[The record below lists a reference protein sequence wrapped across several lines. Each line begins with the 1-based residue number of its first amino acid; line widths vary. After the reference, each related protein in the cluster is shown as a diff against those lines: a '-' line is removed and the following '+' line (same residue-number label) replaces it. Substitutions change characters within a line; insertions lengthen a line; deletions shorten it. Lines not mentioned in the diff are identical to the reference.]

1 MLLTLAMADT
11 RSMIQVV
18 LIVISR
24 VDSVVDVCE
33 ETHFVSQRTCSPT
46 SLNIFFFKEAGVL
59 SLVIAVCGKNL
70 CFKANPCQKFLLCFA
85 WRVP

>member
-33 ETHFVSQRTCSPT
+33 ETYFVSQRVVQR
-46 SLNIFFFKEAGVL
+46 VL
-59 SLVIAVCGKNL
+59 TFSFPRKLVFYRL
-70 CFKANPCQKFLLCFA
+70 
-85 WRVP
+85 